1 MQGQGSGS
9 NLSGGTM
16 EPGANAPNLGTDQQN
31 LGSSSDASVDNGALL
46 TGDGHDQVTVNEAPI
61 VQEEGA
67 NSTFEVAAPEED
79 ASGQLLSIGDYTT
92 TTTLAD
98 PQAGN
103 SSEQQRAV
111 RTAENS
117 GPNDDSRMGQYQE
130 VTYADGS
137 VVLINRSLL
146 DNVARNALLE
156 GAPPPGMYLP
166 SEMPPPVHST
176 DQVPAEQTAE
186 GQGVGDHPHPQPHPP
201 VMVRDITPDEYREIL
216 LQQIHNIMVLMQRAE
231 RTRFMREIL
240 GYVSRT
246 PLDNVPEDDADI
258 DDGDNNDNDDDIN
271 NEMHLDIDDMS
282 YEELIALEEEIET
295 VTTGLTPDSVLPLLR
310 QRKYQPAVVEGDTPD
325 NSGFCSICQDEFAAG
340 EDIGTLD
347 CGHDHHANCISEWLV
362 INNSCPI
369 CKEIG
374 LAALPGQ
381 FHRR

>member
-1 MQGQGSGS
+1 MAKFISTTIKVCSWKTCKDKEAGS
-9 NLSGGTM
+9 NLSRGTM

-231 RTRFMREIL
+231 RTRFM
-240 GYVSRT
+240 
-246 PLDNVPEDDADI
+246 
-258 DDGDNNDNDDDIN
+258 
-271 NEMHLDIDDMS
+271 
-282 YEELIALEEEIET
+282 ELIALEEEIET

-362 INNSCPI
+362 VNNSCPI